1 MKNGKLFG
9 KINIIDLLIILI
21 VLAALAFVGLRYL
34 RPDSTARSAEPDKVR
49 MTFFANDAPILLWDQ
64 GERQMGGPVS
74 DYDASN
80 YLGVLTSY
88 EPEEAYLYE
97 LNPGSGELLRVRSA
111 TECLLTFACEGEGY
125 LSADGLRIN
134 GVQYSIGG
142 SYVICAGQTRIACR
156 LADVERI
163 D

>member
-9 KINIIDLLIILI
+9 KLNIIDLLIILI

-34 RPDSTARSAEPDKVR
+34 RPDSSGHAAAPDKVR
-49 MTFFANDAPILLWDQ
+49 ITFFAKDAPILLWDQ

-74 DYDASN
+74 DHDTSN

-88 EPEEAYLYE
+88 VPEEAYIYALDQD
-97 LNPGSGELLRVRSA
+97 SGEMVRVLSS
-111 TECLLTFACEGEGY
+111 TECFLTFACEGEGY
-125 LSADGLRIN
+125 ISDDGLRIN

-142 SYVICAGQTRIACR
+142 TYVIRAGQTRISCR
-156 LADVERI
+156 LADFERI

>member
-9 KINIIDLLIILI
+9 KLNIIDLLLILI
-21 VLAALAFVGLRYL
+21 VLAALVFVGLRYL
-34 RPDSTARSAEPDKVR
+34 RPDSAVRSASPDKVR
-49 MTFFANDAPILLWDQ
+49 MTFFADDAPLLLWDQ

-74 DYDASN
+74 DYDTST
-80 YLGVLTSY
+80 YLGVLTSF
-88 EPEEAYLYE
+88 EPEEAYIYALD
-97 LNPGSGELLRVRSA
+97 PQSGETLRILST

-125 LSADGLRIN
+125 LSDDGLRIN
-134 GVQYSIGG
+134 GVQYSIGA
-142 SYVICAGQTRIACR
+142 SYVIRAGQTRIACR

>member
-21 VLAALAFVGLRYL
+21 VLAALAFIGLRYL
-34 RPDSTARSAEPDKVR
+34 RSDGAPRAAEPDKVR
-49 MTFFANDAPILLWDQ
+49 MTFFADEAPLLLWDQ

-80 YLGVLTSY
+80 YLGVLTEY
-88 EPEEAYLYE
+88 TPEEAYIYTLDRE
-97 LNPGSGELLRVRSA
+97 TGEELRVRSS
-111 TECLLTFACEGEGY
+111 TECFLTFACEGEGY
-125 LSADGLRIN
+125 LSDDGLRIN

-142 SYVICAGQTRIACR
+142 SYVIRAGQTRIYCR